1 MIFHC
6 NNLFPLSCCIA
17 LLLSVNNFSF
27 IRRLHRIHDF
37 VIAEYE
43 GIQISFDPAYSKKAV
58 CPTHKH
64 SDKYSRTPKGNRPF
78 IRKQAAGQSGRKEKR
93 PGQKRPGH
101 VRKVIQVDDI
111 SVHHK
116 DSQKSNHKHRIDGHG
131 NTVKPYFLAKQ
142 YHKQKYNR
150 CNCNLRAK
158 YLDDLLGKGEKEKAE
173 KIFTEYLENVQK
185 LHSKKPFTITEE
197 FKNVFG
203 DVPMPG
209 GLTCT
214 DVTNIDMICDNV
226 VMTSPYTLLDYEWT
240 FEFPV
245 PCEFVLYRII
255 HYYIQTHKVREVLNA
270 AGFYEKFGISEVMR
284 TSFSRMESGFQVYI
298 TGMHVPMREMYATM
312 TPGVE
317 YLSLSNLGPLQV
329 YFAEQRGMY
338 SEASS
343 VKRPIMAGKVKCTL
357 NLPKSCRFIRID
369 PGDHP
374 CTVHLAAIRFD
385 RMPASLDGVLTP
397 EGTICGSWA
406 FLSRF
411 DPCIVDIEVPEG
423 AKNLTLNLEIDEAKE
438 DMLNEIC
445 SLEVRSHSLK
455 GVLGE
460 RAREA
465 VGRLKNG
472 WESSAKKGK

>member
-1 MIFHC
+1 MKKWNQKLDQMYGEVPFLSNKCEIGEDCAYFEYLEQE
-6 NNLFPLSCCIA
+6 NL
-17 LLLSVNNFSF
+17 
-27 IRRLHRIHDF
+27 
-37 VIAEYE
+37 AEY
-43 GIQISFDPAYSKKAV
+43 
-58 CPTHKH
+58 
-64 SDKYSRTPKGNRPF
+64 
-78 IRKQAAGQSGRKEKR
+78 
-93 PGQKRPGH
+93 
-101 VRKVIQVDDI
+101 
-111 SVHHK
+111 
-116 DSQKSNHKHRIDGHG
+116 
-131 NTVKPYFLAKQ
+131 
-142 YHKQKYNR
+142 
-150 CNCNLRAK
+150 
-158 YLDDLLGKGEKEKAE
+158 LDYLLGKGEKEKAE

-214 DVTNIDMICDNV
+214 DVTNIDMISDNV

-240 FEFPV
+240 FEFSV

-284 TSFSRMESGFQVYI
+284 TSF
-298 TGMHVPMREMYATM
+298 
-312 TPGVE
+312 
-317 YLSLSNLGPLQV
+317 SLSNLGPLQV

-472 WESSAKKGK
+472 RESSAKKGK

>member
-1 MIFHC
+1 MKEIIF
-6 NNLFPLSCCIA
+6 S
-17 LLLSVNNFSF
+17 
-27 IRRLHRIHDF
+27 
-37 VIAEYE
+37 
-43 GIQISFDPAYSKKAV
+43 
-58 CPTHKH
+58 
-64 SDKYSRTPKGNRPF
+64 KYSNERSRSFAIRTDIVEEDGKRWLEKKWLYPEGKEHVLRMKKWNQKLDQMYGEVPF
-78 IRKQAAGQSGRKEKR
+78 L
-93 PGQKRPGH
+93 
-101 VRKVIQVDDI
+101 
-111 SVHHK
+111 
-116 DSQKSNHKHRIDGHG
+116 SNKCEIGEDCA
-131 NTVKPYFLAKQ
+131 YFEYLEQENLAE
-142 YHKQKYNR
+142 
-150 CNCNLRAK
+150 

-173 KIFTEYLENVQK
+173 KIFTEYLANVQK

-226 VMTSPYTLLDYEWT
+226 VMTRPYTLLDYEWT

>member
-1 MIFHC
+1 MKEIIF
-6 NNLFPLSCCIA
+6 S
-17 LLLSVNNFSF
+17 
-27 IRRLHRIHDF
+27 
-37 VIAEYE
+37 
-43 GIQISFDPAYSKKAV
+43 
-58 CPTHKH
+58 
-64 SDKYSRTPKGNRPF
+64 KYSNERSRSFAIRTDIVEEDGKRWLEKKWLYPEGKEHVLRMKKWNQKLDQMYGEVPF
-78 IRKQAAGQSGRKEKR
+78 L
-93 PGQKRPGH
+93 
-101 VRKVIQVDDI
+101 
-111 SVHHK
+111 
-116 DSQKSNHKHRIDGHG
+116 SNKCEIGEDCA
-131 NTVKPYFLAKQ
+131 YFEYLEQENLAE
-142 YHKQKYNR
+142 
-150 CNCNLRAK
+150 

-226 VMTSPYTLLDYEWT
+226 VMTRPYTLLDYEWT

-270 AGFYEKFGISEVMR
+270 AGLYEKFGISEVMR

-298 TGMHVPMREMYATM
+298 TGTHVPMREMYATM

-385 RMPASLDGVLTP
+385 RMPASLDGV
-397 EGTICGSWA
+397 
-406 FLSRF
+406 
-411 DPCIVDIEVPEG
+411 
-423 AKNLTLNLEIDEAKE
+423 
-438 DMLNEIC
+438 
-445 SLEVRSHSLK
+445 
-455 GVLGE
+455 
-460 RAREA
+460 
-465 VGRLKNG
+465 
-472 WESSAKKGK
+472 

>member
-1 MIFHC
+1 MKKWNQKLDQMYGEVPFLSNKCEIGEDCAYFEYLEQE
-6 NNLFPLSCCIA
+6 NL
-17 LLLSVNNFSF
+17 
-27 IRRLHRIHDF
+27 
-37 VIAEYE
+37 AE
-43 GIQISFDPAYSKKAV
+43 
-58 CPTHKH
+58 
-64 SDKYSRTPKGNRPF
+64 
-78 IRKQAAGQSGRKEKR
+78 
-93 PGQKRPGH
+93 
-101 VRKVIQVDDI
+101 
-111 SVHHK
+111 
-116 DSQKSNHKHRIDGHG
+116 
-131 NTVKPYFLAKQ
+131 
-142 YHKQKYNR
+142 
-150 CNCNLRAK
+150 
-158 YLDDLLGKGEKEKAE
+158 YLDDLLGKGEKEKAK
-173 KIFTEYLENVQK
+173 KIFTEYLENIQK

-472 WESSAKKGK
+472 RESSAKKGK